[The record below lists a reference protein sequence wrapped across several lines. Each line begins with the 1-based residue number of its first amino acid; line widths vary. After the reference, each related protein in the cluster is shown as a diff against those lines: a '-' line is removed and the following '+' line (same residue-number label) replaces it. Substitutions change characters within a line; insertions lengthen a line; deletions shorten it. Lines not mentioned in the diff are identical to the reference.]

1 MALSPAA
8 QAAPALAAPA
18 CTALLASASPF
29 SRSIVCTLAPTS
41 GLQGARGT
49 LQAVKRLAY
58 LMDATTAR
66 VVDFAAASAA
76 AAEGGVAGGGAMALA
91 TVSHDARIDW
101 LVSWGA

>member
-1 MALSPAA
+1 M
-8 QAAPALAAPA
+8 
-18 CTALLASASPF
+18 
-29 SRSIVCTLAPTS
+29 
-41 GLQGARGT
+41 
-49 LQAVKRLAY
+49 KRLAY